1 MIHRD
6 YKKVDICCIC
16 NSSDLEKVLDLGK
29 TPLANN
35 LVNSINESINQKTY
49 NLGLHRCM
57 KCNHIQL
64 NTEINKNIL
73 FSEYSYKTGVSSSM
87 LKHFNT
93 FSNSLCNYF
102 DKKNKSY
109 RDIKVLDIGS
119 NDSTLLD
126 ILSSKG
132 FKTYGIEPASNLANT
147 SSHKIFNSFFDD
159 KSIENICKNFGLFDV
174 ITANNVFAHTR
185 DLNGFVKNMSYLLK
199 EDGMISI
206 EVQYL
211 PTLIKNCYIDMIY
224 HEHTSYHHYKPLDQL
239 FRKYNLTLN
248 SAYNISTHGGSMR
261 IILNNYSE
269 DIVFFE
275 NNQKSQDF
283 INLDEIFDGKI
294 ANNFNKLKTKTDE
307 IRKSLNKLIRE
318 IIKEY
323 PLLYGYSAPAKTV
336 TLLSLLDKDLIEK
349 IEFII
354 EDNNLKQ
361 GKYIPSTKIPLIS
374 SNQAIAKIKDKK
386 SACIIFAWN
395 IFDELTKR
403 IISNPKLNP
412 NVLISPLPNPKIY
425 QND

>member
-1 MIHRD
+1 MINSE

-16 NSSDLEKVLDLGK
+16 NSSDLEQVLDLGK

-35 LVNSINESINQKTY
+35 LANTINESINQKNY
-49 NLGLHRCM
+49 NLGLLICR

-73 FSEYSYKTGVSSSM
+73 FSQYSYKTGVSSSM
-87 LKHFNT
+87 FKHFIT

-102 DKKNKSY
+102 DKKKKSY
-109 RDIKVLDIGS
+109 KDIKVLDIGS

-132 FKTYGIEPASNLANT
+132 FNTYGIEPASNLATT

-159 KSIENICKNFGLFDV
+159 ENIENIYKKFGLFDV

-185 DLNGFVKNMSYLLK
+185 DLNAFVKNMRYLLK
-199 EDGMISI
+199 EDGIISL

-211 PTLIKNCYIDMIY
+211 PILIKNCYIDMIY
-224 HEHTSYHHYKPLDQL
+224 HEHTSYHHYKPLDKL
-239 FRKYNLTLN
+239 FRKYNLRLN
-248 SAYNISTHGGSMR
+248 SVYDIPTHGGSMR

-275 NNQKSQDF
+275 SNHKSQDF
-283 INLDEIFDGKI
+283 INLDNIFDGQI
-294 ANNFNKLKTKTDE
+294 SNNFENLKTKTDD
-307 IRKSLNKLIRE
+307 IRKSLNKLIRK
-318 IIKEY
+318 IIKKY

-336 TLLSLLDKDLIEK
+336 TLLNLLDKDIIEK

-361 GKYIPSTKIPLIS
+361 GKYIPRTKIPLIS
-374 SNQAIAKIKDKK
+374 SNQAIAKIKNKK

-412 NVLISPLPNPKIY
+412 NVLISPLPYPKTI